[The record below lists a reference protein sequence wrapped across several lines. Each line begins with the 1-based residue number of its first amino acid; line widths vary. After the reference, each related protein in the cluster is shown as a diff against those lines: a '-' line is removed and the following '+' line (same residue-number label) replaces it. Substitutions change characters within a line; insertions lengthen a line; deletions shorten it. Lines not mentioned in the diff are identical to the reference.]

1 MEIPTKCR
9 SALLQ
14 MSLIMTSESERSMPR
29 VRSESLAASCL
40 YRGRISLARNSLASG
55 PGYQSA

>member
-29 VRSESLAASCL
+29 VRSESLDTSCL
-40 YRGRISLARNSLASG
+40 YRGSISLARNSLASG
-55 PGYQSA
+55 PGYQRA